1 MLIYEGESYHMSV
14 IEELEK
20 ADADEVK
27 KHFIELVS
35 SYLQPSYGSMSK
47 RDFEILLFM
56 KLQEL
61 QAITEDTDLYQ
72 LIKDLKIS
80 RTRVRNL
87 LYEAKMRTS
96 EDADLDRELIKLLE
110 KPVFL
115 KDGDKVAI
123 EIENPLLTDHFR
135 FKLKELKYITDGSF
149 SAELVKLT
157 YSAYIELVVSLT
169 SEEVKQETERLLV
182 ESSIM
187 PDKSF
192 KGIFT
197 EFVKK
202 IGAKF
207 ANEAGEQVAKEALNY
222 VPLMISGISGK
233 CDEFINIVQELF
245 KKDEE

>member
-1 MLIYEGESYHMSV
+1 MSLIES
-14 IEELEK
+14 LK
-20 ADADEVK
+20 QADAGEVK
-27 KHFIELVS
+27 KEFIDLVE

-56 KLQEL
+56 KLQNL
-61 QAITEDTDLYQ
+61 DTIDENPDLYQ

-96 EDADLDRELIKLLE
+96 EDEDLDSELIKLLE

-123 EIENPLLTDHFR
+123 EIQNPLLTDHFR
-135 FKLKELKYITDGSF
+135 FKLKKLNYITDGSF
-149 SAELVKLT
+149 SAELVKFT
-157 YSAYIELVVSLT
+157 YSAYIELVVSLM
-169 SEEVKQETERLLV
+169 SDEVKQETKKVLV
-182 ESSIM
+182 ESGIM

-202 IGAKF
+202 IGAKI
-207 ANEAGEQVAKEALNY
+207 ANEAGEQAATEALKYIYPILSGNY
-222 VPLMISGISGK
+222 EEVK
-233 CDEFINIVQELF
+233 NIFQELF

>member
-1 MLIYEGESYHMSV
+1 MSLID
-14 IEELEK
+14 ELEK

-27 KHFIELVS
+27 KRFIELVS

-61 QAITEDTDLYQ
+61 QAIKEDADLYQ

-96 EDADLDRELIKLLE
+96 KDADLDRELIELLK

-135 FKLKELKYITDGSF
+135 FKLKELNYITDGSF

-157 YSAYIELVVSLT
+157 YSAYIELVVSLV
-169 SEEVKQETERLLV
+169 SDEAKQETEKVLV
-182 ESSIM
+182 ESGIM

-197 EFVKK
+197 EIVKK
-202 IGAKF
+202 IGAKI
-207 ANEAGEQVAKEALNY
+207 ANEAGEQAAKEVLNY
-222 VPLMISGISGK
+222 MPSIISGTRDGVK
-233 CDEFINIVQELF
+233 NILEELF

>member
-1 MLIYEGESYHMSV
+1 MKLIDS
-14 IEELEK
+14 LK
-20 ADADEVK
+20 QADAGEVK
-27 KHFIELVS
+27 KEFIDLVE

-56 KLQEL
+56 KLQNL
-61 QAITEDTDLYQ
+61 DAIDENPDLYQ

-96 EDADLDRELIKLLE
+96 EDGDLDSELIKLLE

-157 YSAYIELVVSLT
+157 YSAYIELVVKMMDEKVK
-169 SEEVKQETERLLV
+169 SETKDALV
-182 ESSIM
+182 AAGIM
-187 PDKSF
+187 PDTSF
-192 KGIFT
+192 KGVFT
-197 EFVKK
+197 EIVKK
-202 IGAKF
+202 IGAKI
-207 ANEAGEQVAKEALNY
+207 ANKAGEQAVEEAGKYLS
-222 VPLMISGISGK
+222 PIISGSIDDAK
-233 CDEFINIVQELF
+233 NMLLKLF
-245 KKDEE
+245 KKDE

>member
-1 MLIYEGESYHMSV
+1 MSA

-61 QAITEDTDLYQ
+61 QAIEKDPDLYQ

-96 EDADLDRELIKLLE
+96 KDADLDRELIKLLE

-123 EIENPLLTDHFR
+123 EIQNPLLTDHFR
-135 FKLKELKYITDGSF
+135 YKLKELNYITDGSF

-157 YSAYIELVVSLT
+157 YSAYIELVVTLMPD
-169 SEEVKQETERLLV
+169 EVKQETENMLV
-182 ESSIM
+182 ESDIM

-202 IGAKF
+202 IGAKI
-207 ANEAGEQVAKEALNY
+207 ANDAGEQAAKEALEY
-222 VPLMISGISGK
+222 ISPIISGK
-233 CDEFINIVQELF
+233 YDEVIRIFRELF
-245 KKDEE
+245 KKNEE

>member
-1 MLIYEGESYHMSV
+1 MSLIES
-14 IEELEK
+14 LEK
-20 ADADEVK
+20 ADEKDVK
-27 KHFIELVS
+27 DRFIELVN

-61 QAITEDTDLYQ
+61 QAIKEDTDLYQ

-96 EDADLDRELIKLLE
+96 EDADLDSELIKLLE

-123 EIENPLLTDHFR
+123 EIQNPLLTDHFR
-135 FKLKELKYITDGSF
+135 FKLKKLNYITDGSF

-202 IGAKF
+202 IGAKI
-207 ANEAGEQVAKEALNY
+207 ANEAGEQAAKEAFEY
-222 VPLMISGISGK
+222 VSPIISGK
-233 CDEFINIVQELF
+233 YDEVKNIFQELL

>member
-1 MLIYEGESYHMSV
+1 MSLIES
-14 IEELEK
+14 LK
-20 ADADEVK
+20 QADAGEVK
-27 KHFIELVS
+27 KEFIDLVE

-56 KLQEL
+56 KLQNL
-61 QAITEDTDLYQ
+61 DTIDENPDLYQ

-96 EDADLDRELIKLLE
+96 EDEDLDSELIKLLE

-123 EIENPLLTDHFR
+123 EIQNPLLTDHFR
-135 FKLKELKYITDGSF
+135 FKLKKLNYITDGSF

-157 YSAYIELVVSLT
+157 YSAYIELVVSLM
-169 SEEVKQETERLLV
+169 SDEVKQETKKVLV
-182 ESSIM
+182 ESGIM

-202 IGAKF
+202 IGAKI
-207 ANEAGEQVAKEALNY
+207 ANEAGEQAATEALKYIYPILSGNY
-222 VPLMISGISGK
+222 EEVK
-233 CDEFINIVQELF
+233 NIFQELF

>member
-1 MLIYEGESYHMSV
+1 MKLIDS
-14 IEELEK
+14 LK
-20 ADADEVK
+20 QADAGEVK
-27 KHFIELVS
+27 KEFIDLVE

-56 KLQEL
+56 KLQNL
-61 QAITEDTDLYQ
+61 DAIDENPDLYQ

-96 EDADLDRELIKLLE
+96 EDGDLDSELIKLLE

-123 EIENPLLTDHFR
+123 EIQNPLLTDHFR

-157 YSAYIELVVSLT
+157 YSAYIELVVKMMDEKVK
-169 SEEVKQETERLLV
+169 SETKDALV
-182 ESSIM
+182 AAGIM
-187 PDKSF
+187 PDTSF
-192 KGIFT
+192 KGVFT
-197 EFVKK
+197 EIVKK
-202 IGAKF
+202 IGAKI
-207 ANEAGEQVAKEALNY
+207 ANKAGEQAVEEAGKYLS
-222 VPLMISGISGK
+222 PIISGSIDDAK
-233 CDEFINIVQELF
+233 NMLLKLF
-245 KKDEE
+245 KKDE